1 MAKEVKENIVEE
13 VKETAE
19 VAVTEEE
26 ICEKP
31 KLITRVVAGV
41 KKHGKKIAVG
51 AALATATLIG
61 YALVKK
67 AGGSS
72 DDFDG
77 DYADDTIDVTD
88 TVSEET
94 ID

>member
-13 VKETAE
+13 VEETAE

-26 ICEKP
+26 ACEKP
-31 KLITRVVAGV
+31 KLITRVVAGI

-61 YALVKK
+61 YAVVKK
-67 AGGSS
+67 AGESS
-72 DDFDG
+72 YDFDG
-77 DYADDTIDVTD
+77 DHADDTIDAETF
-88 TVSEET
+88 SEET

>member
-13 VKETAE
+13 VEETAE

-26 ICEKP
+26 ACEKP
-31 KLITRVVAGV
+31 KLITRVVAGI

-61 YALVKK
+61 YAVVKK
-67 AGGSS
+67 AGESS
-72 DDFDG
+72 YDFD
-77 DYADDTIDVTD
+77 DDHEDDTIDVTE
-88 TVSEET
+88 TFSEET

>member
-26 ICEKP
+26 ACEKP
-31 KLITRVVAGV
+31 KLITRVVAGI
-41 KKHGKKIAVG
+41 KKHGQKIAVG

-67 AGGSS
+67 AGESS
-72 DDFDG
+72 YDFD
-77 DYADDTIDVTD
+77 DDHADDAIDAETF
-88 TVSEET
+88 SEET